1 MLSNIF
7 MSYHTMTAPLLQRLP
22 NLIAD
27 ELSTMRTNTKTSVTL
42 SSINALKK
50 RSPNHVVLEY
60 TATKDKKSLVFHKP
74 FGKWKLILLV

>member
-7 MSYHTMTAPLLQRLP
+7 MSCHTITAPLLQRLP

-60 TATKDKKSLVFHKP
+60 TAIKDKRSIVFP
-74 FGKWKLILLV
+74 ASFGKEKLIYIV

>member
-42 SSINALKK
+42 SRINALKN

-60 TATKDKKSLVFHKP
+60 TAIKNKNP
-74 FGKWKLILLV
+74 